1 MSRCTGALGR
11 RNIYGTVLAY
21 TQQSL
26 SIKGGGQGA
35 LRQEHASINPEV
47 LHEPDTAVQQA
58 AHETRLPALRIAS
71 LALTDAAPRA
81 VARSLVQKTTDFQN
95 LRKTRPTFSGCDVTC
110 KNRRVP
116 SEARRHKK
124 TAETARVWIGV
135 CMSES
140 VL

>member
-26 SIKGGGQGA
+26 SIKGGGQSA

-81 VARSLVQKTTDFQN
+81 VARLF
-95 LRKTRPTFSGCDVTC
+95 PPMTFIGSEN
-110 KNRRVP
+110 NRF
-116 SEARRHKK
+116 
-124 TAETARVWIGV
+124 
-135 CMSES
+135 SES
-140 VL
+140 PKNAAHFFGL

>member
-1 MSRCTGALGR
+1 MRVIWAVRLTARMSRCTGALGR

-26 SIKGGGQGA
+26 SIKGGGQSA

-81 VARSLVQKTTDFQN
+81 VARLFPPYDVHWF
-95 LRKTRPTFSGCDVTC
+95 RKQPIFRISE
-110 KNRRVP
+110 RRGP
-116 SEARRHKK
+116 LF
-124 TAETARVWIGV
+124 RVV
-135 CMSES
+135 S
-140 VL
+140 